1 MALSNTVL
9 ILSIPFLGKPN
20 CHCGHIIK
28 KCVLLV
34 SGISFASSVVLDH
47 EYESGFMIMGKKTL
61 FSLLK
66 LFGEEG
72 RTLREWQTTLVL

>member
-1 MALSNTVL
+1 MAIST
-9 ILSIPFLGKPN
+9 G

>member
-1 MALSNTVL
+1 
-9 ILSIPFLGKPN
+9 
-20 CHCGHIIK
+20 
-28 KCVLLV
+28 VLLV